1 MTTQKLVLIT
11 GSTGYIGRNLIP
23 RLLERG
29 YRVRCLARD
38 ATQLRGQTW
47 FSQVEIVECDVND
60 CEALTLAMKN
70 VSVAYYLIHNM
81 SKGRNYPLLDLSSAA
96 NFAGAASICNVE
108 QIIYLGGLADPSSQI
123 GLHMRS
129 RLQTGEILRQGN
141 VPVTEFRASVIIGPG
156 SISFEMIR
164 YLTEQFPILF
174 GPRWLNNL
182 SQPIATKNVLDYLL
196 AALET
201 PACRG
206 KILEIGGPEVMTYAN
221 TMLEYAR
228 LRGLKRRLIT
238 LPVAPVKLMAYWV
251 DKLTPIPQR
260 IAAPLIDSM
269 QADSV
274 VLNFETQNFFPNI
287 RLQEYRAAIKDAL
300 SQLSPL
306 QLEPIWDNGFNP
318 VIILKHAGFFID
330 FRQIY
335 VQVSCE
341 AVYQVFTQLGGK
353 WGWLYLNW
361 LWKLRGLFDR
371 FIGGPGMRGRQDEIE
386 EGEVVD
392 FYRVER
398 LEQGQRMRLRA
409 ELKAPGAGWMEWQV
423 KPQPDN
429 GSILSQTAYFAP
441 KGTLGFLYW
450 YLLSFIHQKVFAGL
464 IRNIA
469 RRASKIKP
477 TT

>member
-1 MTTQKLVLIT
+1 MTNQKLILIT

-23 RLLERG
+23 RLLDRG

-47 FSQVEIVECDVND
+47 FSQVEIVECDIND
-60 CEALTLAMKN
+60 CEILAAAMKD
-70 VSVAYYLIHNM
+70 VSAAYYLIHNM
-81 SKGRNYPLLDLSSAA
+81 SQGRNYPVLDLSSAA
-96 NFAGAASICNVE
+96 NFTAAASSNHVE

-123 GLHMRS
+123 GMHMRS

-174 GPRWLNNL
+174 GPRWLHKL
-182 SQPIATKNVLDYLL
+182 SQPIATQNVLDYLL

-221 TMLEYAR
+221 AMLEYAR
-228 LRGLKRRLIT
+228 LRGLKRRLIIF
-238 LPVAPVKLMAYWV
+238 PIVPVKLMAYWV
-251 DKLTPIPQR
+251 DKLTPIPER

-269 QADSV
+269 RSDSV
-274 VLNFETQNFFPNI
+274 VMNFEARKVFPNI
-287 RLQEYRAAIKDAL
+287 RLQKYQAAVSDAL
-300 SQLSPL
+300 SQLSPR
-306 QLEPIWDNGFNP
+306 QIEPIWDNGFNP

-330 FRQIY
+330 FRQIQ
-335 VQVSCE
+335 VQVSSQV
-341 AVYQVFTQLGGK
+341 VYQSFTQLGGK
-353 WGWLYLNW
+353 WGWQYLDW
-361 LWKLRGLFDR
+361 LWKLRGLCDR
-371 FIGGPGMRGRQDEIE
+371 FLGGPGMRGRRDEIE

-392 FYRVER
+392 FYRVEK
-398 LEQGQRMRLRA
+398 LEQGRMMRLQA
-409 ELKAPGAGWMEWQV
+409 ELKAPGSGWMEWQV
-423 KPQPDN
+423 KPHLDS

-450 YLLSFIHQKVFAGL
+450 YLLSFIHRKVFAGL
-464 IRNIA
+464 LRNIA

-477 TT
+477 IL